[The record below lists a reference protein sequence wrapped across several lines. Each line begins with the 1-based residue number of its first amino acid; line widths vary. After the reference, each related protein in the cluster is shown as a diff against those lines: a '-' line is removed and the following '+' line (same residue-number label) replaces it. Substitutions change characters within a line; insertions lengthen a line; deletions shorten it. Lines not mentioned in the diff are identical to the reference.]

1 MRLIYFL
8 LLLFP
13 GLLTAQMTNEAGAT
27 VYGDEWLSAE
37 GTHVRLDVAADGWYR
52 IGTAELALGGWTL
65 ENTPAA
71 QWRLHHAGAEM
82 PLQVT
87 DEGLYFYGRRNR
99 AEMDRYLYENPET
112 DLLNPEYSLY
122 TDTAAYYLSVAA
134 ADAGPGRRFE
144 TIANAPAGTAINRVT
159 RQALTIFGEYPI
171 KQFLRVNPGI
181 SIYYSNYEP
190 AEGFAGRSENDLLS
204 FDGNTTT
211 TAMVPLPGYAIGE
224 TVDVTARFALGF
236 DEHAQEMRLN
246 GTVMETVTG
255 SGWSVEEISAQTG
268 GSGAAVELQLKG
280 TAGDR
285 DKAALAYVRAVYP
298 ALPTAQGASELRFY
312 LPAGGAR
319 RLIVSELG
327 GTGTAELYD
336 LTAGLR
342 LTGETADFMLPATA
356 EEHEYLLVRAGTG
369 AVPAAAA
376 AVQPRPAAQE
386 DFDYLVVTSRR
397 LRTGNDQVA
406 TYADYRRSA
415 AGGGYRVRVVDV
427 EDLYDSHG
435 YGLRRHPQAIRN
447 YVAEARTYAPSLKF
461 LLLLGKGR
469 EYRDLRTNEQVA
481 ANSEV
486 AFVPSFGYP
495 ATDNLLTAEL
505 GEPTPGLATGRL
517 TAIAPAD
524 VPIYLDK
531 VRQFEANR
539 DNPQTLA
546 ERDWTKQIIHLGG
559 GGNAAEQQSIRF
571 QLEFMENV
579 IENNRFGGNVTSFYK
594 RSTDAIELSISESIF
609 QRVNEGSTIM
619 TFFGHSS
626 PGTFDINIDNFDNY
640 VNRSKTPLLLSLG
653 CYSGNMFGPVRG
665 IGERFIFLPEYGAIA
680 FGAARGIGYVGSLG
694 SLGRQFYTQAGG
706 EQYGEGIGEILRQ
719 TIFAMRDFGGFQTQ
733 TLLQQ
738 YSLQGDPAIRLHPRP
753 GPDYVL
759 DPATARFSPDQLTAD
774 RDSFRLTI
782 DLKNIGSK
790 GTADSLDVQFRQR
803 NPGGTVVDLGR
814 VRVAAPAYATELNVN
829 LPVGGAA
836 SVGLNTL
843 LATVD
848 AADEVAE
855 LPAPAAELNNE
866 LRNAAGTATGLPYL
880 VAASTA
886 QPVYPY
892 DNALLTAAPTLTA
905 SPSDPLSPA
914 RRYRL
919 EMDTSSTFNSPLIT
933 TEIETR
939 GLIEWTPN
947 LVYRDST
954 VYYWR
959 ISPDS
964 SQTVAGT
971 YLWETRSFTYLSS
984 GQPGLGQSHGGQWAT
999 GDRFQLVHNDTTGW
1013 EFDAL
1018 RISIRVKNKVFE
1030 SDDRP
1035 GWVYNS
1041 ESLAGSIRPYNFLNE
1056 GLAVVVVN
1064 PILADATWLNP
1075 EPGQGFAAGDYG
1087 VPTGGSRVFAFPTQ
1101 TTAQRANFIEF
1112 VEDVVPAG
1120 WNVFVWTTLKFPDS
1134 RVYAQ
1139 EWAADSLLLG
1149 GKNIFNVLEAQGA
1162 TETRELIDND
1172 RLPYIFVYRKGV
1184 EPKNEIIAAD
1194 PSETINAETFLPRRF
1209 NTGTYQSAR
1218 LGPARAWTDLRW
1230 RARLQAGDSMKLDVY
1245 GFAPD
1250 DSPVLLRSSD
1260 APGTLDL
1267 SGIDAATY
1275 PYLRVTA
1282 RFADAMDIPAAP
1294 QLDYINLNYQPAPD
1308 LLFDS
1313 GTYLRLPADTLTQ
1326 GETYRLGIAVANPT
1340 PIAVA
1345 DSIDLSARLLDQS
1358 GGLLT
1363 QRTERRAALP
1373 ARDTLHFDLELPTA
1387 EISSNTQLLLEI
1399 NPARTFL
1406 EQTYAN
1412 NSLQVR
1418 TTLNVDRVNPTV
1430 LVTFDGRT
1438 INDGDLVSARPRIEI
1453 ELRDENEFLLLDNP
1467 ELFTLRIRYPDG
1479 QTVPLALTDPG
1490 LEFLPAASSS
1500 DNRARIRYAAQ
1511 FPQDG
1516 TYELQIEARDVRG
1529 NSAGQLSYAVR
1540 FEVIN
1545 ALTISQ
1551 LVNYPNPFSTRTF
1564 FVYELTGEV
1573 PPERYQIRILTVSGR
1588 VVRTLTEQDLG
1599 PLEIGRHQTPLSWDG
1614 TDRYGDRLANG
1625 VYFYQIDIRDAGGNQ
1640 VERRGTAL
1648 DQYFEGGVGKLVIL
1662 R

>member
-1 MRLIYFL
+1 MRPIYCL

-13 GLLTAQMTNEAGAT
+13 ALAAAQMPGVGAT
-27 VYGDEWLSAE
+27 TYGDEWLNA
-37 GTHVRLDVAADGWYR
+37 GGAYVRLDVAADGWYR
-52 IGTAELALGGWTL
+52 IGAAELAAGGWTL
-65 ENTPAA
+65 ENTAA
-71 QWRLHHAGAEM
+71 GRWRLHHLGEETA
-82 PLQVT
+82 LRVT
-87 DEGLYFYGRRNR
+87 EEGLYFYGRRNR
-99 AEMDRYLYENPET
+99 AELDRFLFENPA

-122 TDTAAYYLSVAA
+122 TDTAAYYLSIAD
-134 ADAGPGRRFE
+134 ADAGPGRRFQ
-144 TIANAPAGTAINRVT
+144 TVGNAPSGTAETGLT
-159 RQALTIFGEYPI
+159 RRATAIFSTYPI

-190 AEGFAGRSENDLLS
+190 AEGFAGRSENDFLS

-211 TAMVPLPGYAIGE
+211 TATLALPGYAAGE
-224 TVDVTARFALGF
+224 PVEARARFALGF
-236 DEHAQEMRLN
+236 DEHAQEVRWN
-246 GTVMETVTG
+246 GAPGETVTG
-255 SGWSVEEISAQTG
+255 TGWSVQEISAQTS
-268 GSGAAVELQLKG
+268 GSGAQVELQLRG

-285 DKAALAYVRAVYP
+285 DKAALAYLQATYP
-298 ALPTAQGASELRFY
+298 ALPTAGGANELRFS

-319 RLIVSELG
+319 RLTISELG
-327 GTGTAELYD
+327 GAGTAELYD
-336 LTAGLR
+336 LTAGQVW
-342 LTGETADFMLPATA
+342 TGATADFMLPATA
-356 EEHEYLLVRAGTG
+356 QEHEYMLVRAGAG
-369 AVPAAAA
+369 AAPAAAT
-376 AVQPRPAAQE
+376 AVQVNPAAQE
-386 DFDYLVVTSRR
+386 DFDYLVLTSRR
-397 LRTGNDQVA
+397 LRTGNDEVE
-406 TYADYRRSA
+406 TYAAYRRSV
-415 AGGGYRVRVVDV
+415 AGGGYRVRVVNV

-469 EYRDLRTNEQVA
+469 EYRDLRTAEQLA

-495 ATDNLLTAEL
+495 ATDNLLTSEL

-524 VPIYLDK
+524 VPVYLDK

-706 EQYGEGIGEILRQ
+706 AQYGEGIGEILRQ
-719 TIFAMRDFGGFQTQ
+719 TIYEMRDFAGFQTQ

-738 YSLQGDPAIRLHPRP
+738 YGLQGDPAIRLHPRP

-759 DPATARFSPDQLTAD
+759 DPTTARFSPNQLTAD
-774 RDSFRLTI
+774 RDSFLLTI
-782 DLKNIGSK
+782 QLKNIGSK
-790 GTADSLDVQFRQR
+790 GSADSLDVTFQQR
-803 NPGGTVVDLGR
+803 RPGGTVVDLGR
-814 VRVAAPAYATELNVN
+814 VRAAAPSYATELSVN

-843 LATVD
+843 LAAVD
-848 AADEVAE
+848 AANEADE

-880 VAASTA
+880 VAANTA

-892 DNALLTAAPTLTA
+892 DNALLTSAPALTA
-905 SPSDPLSPA
+905 SPSDPLSA
-914 RRYRL
+914 AQRYRL
-919 EMDTSSTFNSPLIT
+919 EVDTSATFANPLAA

-939 GLIEWTPN
+939 GLIDWTPN

-964 SQTVAGT
+964 SQTIAGT
-971 YLWETRSFTYLSS
+971 YLWETRSFTYLTG
-984 GQPGLGQSHGGQWAT
+984 GQPGLGQGHGGQWAT

-1018 RISIRVKNKVFE
+1018 RISIRIKNKVFE
-1030 SDDRP
+1030 ADDRP

-1041 ESLAGSIRPYNFLNE
+1041 ENLAGSIRPYNFLDE
-1056 GLAVVVVN
+1056 GLAVTVVN
-1064 PILADATWLNP
+1064 PIRADATWRNP

-1087 VPTGGSRVFAFPTQ
+1087 VPTGGSRVFAFPTE

-1112 VEDVVPAG
+1112 IEDVVPEG
-1120 WNVFVWTTLKFPDS
+1120 WYIFVWTTLKFPES
-1134 RVYAQ
+1134 RVYAS
-1139 EWAADSLLLG
+1139 EWSADSLVLG
-1149 GKNIFNVLEAQGA
+1149 GRNIFNVLEARGA

-1172 RLPYIFVYRKGV
+1172 RLPYVFVYRDGLGA
-1184 EPKNEIIAAD
+1184 ENEIIAAD
-1194 PSETINAETFLPRRF
+1194 PSETINAETFLPLRF
-1209 NTGTYQSAR
+1209 NAGSYQSVK
-1218 LGPARAWTDLRW
+1218 LGPARTWTDLRW
-1230 RARLQAGDSMKLDVY
+1230 QAQLQAGDSLRLEVH
-1245 GFAPD
+1245 GFAAD
-1250 DSPVLLRSSD
+1250 DTPVLL
-1260 APGTLDL
+1260 AATATPGVLDL

-1282 RFADAMDIPAAP
+1282 DFSDAMDYPSAP
-1294 QLDYINLNYQPAPD
+1294 QLDFVHLNYQPAPD
-1308 LLFDS
+1308 LLFD
-1313 GTYLRLPADTLTQ
+1313 GGAYLQLPADTLTQ

-1340 PIAVA
+1340 PIAVT
-1345 DSIDLSARLLDQS
+1345 DSIDLLARLLDES
-1358 GGLLT
+1358 GSLLT
-1363 QRTERRAALP
+1363 ERAERRAALP
-1373 ARDTLHFDLELPTA
+1373 ARDTLHFDLQLPTA
-1387 EISSNTQLLLEI
+1387 TFASNTQLLLEI
-1399 NPARTFL
+1399 NPARRFL

-1412 NSLQVR
+1412 NSLQIR
-1418 TTLNVDRVNPTV
+1418 TALNVDRVNPTV
-1430 LVTFDGRT
+1430 LVTFDGRA

-1453 ELRDENEFLLLDNP
+1453 ELRDENQFLLLDNP

-1479 QTVPLALTDPG
+1479 QTVPLALTDPA
-1490 LEFLPAASSS
+1490 LEFLPASSAT
-1500 DNRARIRYAAQ
+1500 DNRARLRYAAH

-1516 TYELQIEARDVRG
+1516 TYELLIEARDVRG
-1529 NSAGQLSYAVR
+1529 NTAGQLSYAVR
-1540 FEVIN
+1540 FEVVN

-1551 LVNYPNPFSTRTF
+1551 LVNYPNPFSTRTA

-1599 PLEIGRHQTPLSWDG
+1599 PLQIGRHQTPLSWDG

-1625 VYFYQIDIRDAGGNQ
+1625 VYFYQIDIRDSSGEQ
-1640 VERRGTAL
+1640 VERRGTSL
-1648 DQYFEGGVGKLVIL
+1648 DKFFAEGVGKLVIL